1 MKILQKRKRGLQT
14 PEDGVTEDCF
24 VNFVIHKSYLSV
36 KSLLAI

>member
-1 MKILQKRKRGLQT
+1 MRILKEKRRGRQR
-14 PEDGVTEDCF
+14 PEDGVAEDCF